1 MIFTLPVALILNF
14 KSFIAEPA
22 EYSLLVGLTS
32 IFNDASPEISF
43 RLLKSSAIAASSV
56 VSASA
61 FRVASP
67 LVKIR

>member
-43 RLLKSSAIAASSV
+43 RLLEFSAIG
-56 VSASA
+56 
-61 FRVASP
+61 
-67 LVKIR
+67 